1 MCVCASSQAQH
12 PISQVGIFSLLLA
25 GFEEDGEGEEEE
37 EEEEDGGVE
46 FIWVS
51 TARIFRASVVINS
64 LLQMFLCFASHCCQ
78 ILFFFRSLSFKKDLL
93 FVLENFFFGGGE
105 VRSGNMKPP
114 PPFSSPSL
122 PCLLLSAHKLL
133 SPLPQ
138 IATLFLCCCC
148 CCCCDDGDPNISFP
162 RLLSHMCVCVHNTNS

>member
-25 GFEEDGEGEEEE
+25 GFEEDGEEEE

-114 PPFSSPSL
+114 PP
-122 PCLLLSAHKLL
+122 
-133 SPLPQ
+133 SPLPPSHVC
-138 IATLFLCCCC
+138 FL
-148 CCCCDDGDPNISFP
+148 
-162 RLLSHMCVCVHNTNS
+162 VHTNSYLRCPK